1 MNMLRSRPIALLA
14 LQLGAIYLQAQVVMP
29 TQNQPSFGQP
39 SVGGNDIRN
48 LRVRSQS
55 ADGSEVTLTL
65 DYSYDGSS
73 GSAARLL
80 PVIAKKDQQKISSW
94 FGADPVTIPAGH
106 GTISIKVKF
115 FNDEPGA
122 PKELTT
128 DRVRM
133 LMLTDNGSSV
143 IAQNNFTR
151 TIHWGGPGSQPA
163 ESAEEARI
171 REEAEA
177 KRIDEEKAK
186 LEAEAKVREQAA
198 EARAK
203 AEAEAK
209 AREEAQLKA
218 EQDSL
223 AAIAKAKA
231 EAEVRVREEAR
242 LKAEQEALA
251 AAKAKAEA
259 EVKAREEARLKVEQ
273 EALAAAKA
281 KAEAEAKAREEAQ
294 LKAEQDRLAAI
305 AKAKA
310 EAEVRVREEARL
322 KAEQEALA
330 AAKAKAE
337 AEVKAREEARLKVEQ
352 EALAAA
358 KAKAEAE
365 AKAREEA
372 QLKAEQDR
380 LAAIAK
386 AKAETEARVREEA
399 RLKAEREALAA
410 AKAKAEAEVKAREE
424 ARLKAEQEA
433 LAAAKAKA
441 ETEAKVRV
449 SQPPPGSAASAF
461 ALSSAFRTKIV
472 NVDIFSRT
480 LDRTEMTISVDYDL
494 SKEDGRPKMGVD
506 VVSTDDPSVSGYF
519 SCPAVDIGR
528 RSHNTILFPVK
539 LIAVAASAFRRATL
553 PTDKIWIYLVDAS
566 GVKSYIFQSTM
577 VLLWRVP
584 GAANA
589 GPAAAAPRQ
598 SGVQIE
604 SFKQNDLFGGY
615 VIVKYNMPADGGRL
629 HLRVV
634 DSSNPSTEEWFA
646 NNDVSLKAGPGMQLV
661 KIAAL
666 PGAKCPDVF
675 KADTLEIQLLDE
687 KGNIL
692 ATARKDAAMT
702 WAKRK

>member
-218 EQDSL
+218 EQDS
-223 AAIAKAKA
+223 
-231 EAEVRVREEAR
+231 
-242 LKAEQEALA
+242 
-251 AAKAKAEA
+251 
-259 EVKAREEARLKVEQ
+259 
-273 EALAAAKA
+273 
-281 KAEAEAKAREEAQ
+281 
-294 LKAEQDRLAAI
+294 LAAI

>member
-242 LKAEQEALA
+242 LKAEQ
-251 AAKAKAEA
+251 
-259 EVKAREEARLKVEQ
+259 
-273 EALAAAKA
+273 
-281 KAEAEAKAREEAQ
+281 
-294 LKAEQDRLAAI
+294 
-305 AKAKA
+305 
-310 EAEVRVREEARL
+310 
-322 KAEQEALA
+322 
-330 AAKAKAE
+330 
-337 AEVKAREEARLKVEQ
+337 
-352 EALAAA
+352 
-358 KAKAEAE
+358 
-365 AKAREEA
+365 
-372 QLKAEQDR
+372 
-380 LAAIAK
+380 
-386 AKAETEARVREEA
+386 
-399 RLKAEREALAA
+399 EALAA